1 MKITLLAMAILILG
15 LGTSSIYLWNNDQ
28 KAQSEIIRLKT
39 NVDAMNNALEM
50 AETIKAEQIEKMK
63 ITYDSLA
70 GDLRKE
76 IELGQVKIKQVESKL
91 SVSILDKVLF
101 PSGKA
106 EISEEGQKI
115 LKRVGS
121 ILKNT
126 KGKIIRVEGHTDNV
140 PIHRNLQKKFPSNWE
155 LSSARASVV
164 VKYLNEN
171 ANIPGKRLRAVGMGQ
186 FHPVAKNSTAEGRK
200 WNRRVEIAVIPDPQ
214 TK

>member
-1 MKITLLAMAILILG
+1 MKITLIVLAILILG
-15 LGTSSIYLWNNDQ
+15 LGTSSIFLWNENQ
-28 KAQSEIIRLKT
+28 TAQSEINSLKA
-39 NVDAMNNALEM
+39 NVNAMNDALEM
-50 AETIKAEQIEKMK
+50 AEIIKTEQIGKMQ

-76 IELGQVKIKQVESKL
+76 IELGQVKIKQAESKL

-106 EISEEGQKI
+106 DISEEGQKI

-140 PIHRNLQKKFPSNWE
+140 PIHRNLQKQYPSNWE

-171 ANIPGKRLRAVGMGQ
+171 ANIPGKRLRAVGMGP

-200 WNRRVEIAVIPDPQ
+200 WNRRVEIALVPDPH
-214 TK
+214 K